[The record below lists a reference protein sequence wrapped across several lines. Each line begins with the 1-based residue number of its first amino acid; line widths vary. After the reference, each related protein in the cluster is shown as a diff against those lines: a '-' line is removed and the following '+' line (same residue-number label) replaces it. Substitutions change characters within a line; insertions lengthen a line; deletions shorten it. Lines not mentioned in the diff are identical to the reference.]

1 MAQDIS
7 RYVFPLSLWPLG
19 VDQEMKDLSIL
30 RRLTM
35 KPISEVMV
43 EKTRKEFVNLSP
55 EQAESETEKIS
66 RDQPN
71 LLAFMMEFTQ
81 ELSQEVKELAIFL
94 FYVLYR
100 MFEKSSKTKIDK
112 ISAEEIIN
120 CYEKNERLIQSL
132 QGVHEKFLER
142 IAGVQLSVQPHIMKY
157 VVESL
162 MEAPEDENPM
172 TLTEEDMGYLFLLL
186 KTVVDLLDQTFRSR
200 FENKQERRH

>member
-1 MAQDIS
+1 MEP
-7 RYVFPLSLWPLG
+7 V
-19 VDQEMKDLSIL
+19 
-30 RRLTM
+30 
-35 KPISEVMV
+35 SEETV
-43 EKTRKEFVNLSP
+43 EKTWKEFTNLSP
-55 EQAESETEKIS
+55 EQAERETEKIS
-66 RDQPN
+66 KNQPN

-100 MFEKSSKTKIDK
+100 MFEKSSKTKINK

-142 IAGVQLSVQPHIMKY
+142 IAGVQLSGQPYIMKY

-162 MEAPEDENPM
+162 IEAPEDEEPM
-172 TLTEEDMGYLFLLL
+172 NLTEEDIGYLFLLL
-186 KTVVDLLDQTFRSR
+186 KTVVDLLDQMIRSGLEYR
-200 FENKQERRH
+200 QEGRR